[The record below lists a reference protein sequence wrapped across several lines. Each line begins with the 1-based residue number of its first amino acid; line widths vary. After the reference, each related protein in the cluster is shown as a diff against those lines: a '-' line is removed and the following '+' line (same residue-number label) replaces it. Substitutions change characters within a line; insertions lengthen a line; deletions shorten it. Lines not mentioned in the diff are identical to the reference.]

1 MEASYNTHTQYIRKT
16 FSPFWC
22 DTKSVP
28 KKVSQ
33 GGMKKSLRIHHP
45 VATKSTQTKKG
56 AGRGEF
62 VVGVGGG

>member
-16 FSPFWC
+16 FSPFL
-22 DTKSVP
+22 SQQVFQ